1 MDGVREI
8 RFTKEH
14 EWILIQ
20 DDLAIIGIT
29 DFAQKQLGDIVSIE
43 LPKIGDKF
51 KQMQPMAIVDS
62 IKASSD
68 IFCPLDGEIVKINE
82 ELLEHPEL
90 INQSPFE
97 SGWIVKMRPLNIKQF
112 DELMK
117 KEQYEKFVAESQ

>member
-1 MDGVREI
+1 MDGVGEI

-68 IFCPLDGEIVKINE
+68 IGEIVKINE